1 MLNGRILIVDDE
13 EDICNTLSDFL
24 KECGY
29 EVLQATSGTEA
40 IRLVK
45 AARPHLILLDIR
57 MPEMDGLEILRRVRA
72 VDQEVG
78 VIMITA
84 FTDITIAQ
92 ESLKSG
98 ASDFV
103 TKPIDLDYL
112 ETSIRVK
119 IGAMLA

>member
-1 MLNGRILIVDDE
+1 MTNGRILIVDDE

-24 KECGY
+24 TECGY
-29 EVLQATSGTEA
+29 EVLQATSGEEA

-84 FTDITIAQ
+84 FTDLTIAQ